1 MDKYVEIL
9 KKLNVGTYFVRETS
23 AKSVELF
30 FVKKKLDMRRMKDDD
45 SAEITI
51 YKDMEEDGKKFR
63 GFATVNVNSTMSED
77 EIKEKIASAEYAA
90 SFVKNPF
97 FKFAKP
103 VKSEKRIQASDLN
116 DLELSEI
123 ADKFV
128 EALYSEDHDAKAF
141 INSFELFVREDE
153 VHMVNSEGTDV
164 SYVKRSV
171 TGEFVA
177 QCKEPQDVET
187 YKGFEYDSLALD
199 DIKDLVKTTLKM
211 TADRA
216 TATKMPKAGK
226 YDIVLSGQ
234 YLATVF
240 DYYAERAHVGYV
252 YPGYSDFKVGDNV
265 QGDDIK
271 GDKVN
276 LKFAV
281 SVPFDTEGIE
291 MKERDFI
298 TDGVLKTLHGGQRF
312 SYYLGVEPVGTYGK
326 VTMPAGKVS
335 MDDMLKKECLYVVNF
350 SDFQMDSLDG
360 HFAGE
365 IRLAYYYDGK
375 GNMECVT
382 GGSINGSIFDTQGD
396 LLFSSEM
403 QKRSYFEGPK
413 ACLFKNVA
421 VAGEE

>member
-1 MDKYVEIL
+1 MERYIDIL
-9 KKLNVGTYFVRETS
+9 KKCNVSTYFVSETS

-45 SAEITI
+45 SAEITV
-51 YKDMEEDGKKFR
+51 YKDMEEGGKKLR
-63 GFATVNVNSTMSED
+63 GSASVSVNSTMTD
-77 EIKEKIASAEYAA
+77 EEIEEKIKSAEYAA

-97 FKFAKP
+97 YEFAKP
-103 VKSEKRIQASDLN
+103 VKSAKRVQESDLN
-116 DLELSEI
+116 GYELSEI

-128 EALYSEDHDAKAF
+128 EALYSEDKDQKAF
-141 INSFELFVREDE
+141 INSFELFVKENE
-153 VHMVNSEGTDV
+153 VHMVNSEGADV

-187 YKGFEYDSLALD
+187 YKGFEYDSLALSD
-199 DIKDLVKTTLKM
+199 LKDLVKTTLKM

-226 YDIVLSGQ
+226 YDIVLSGM

-240 DYYAERAHVGYV
+240 DYYKDRAHVGYV
-252 YPGYSDFKVGDNV
+252 YPGYSDFKIGDNV
-265 QGDDIK
+265 QGDNIK

-281 SVPFDTEGIE
+281 SVPFDMEGIE

-298 TDGVLKTLHGGQRF
+298 TDGVLKTYHGGQRF
-312 SYYLGVEPVGTYGK
+312 SYYLGVEPVGSYRK
-326 VTMPAGKVS
+326 VVMPAGKVS

-350 SDFQMDSLDG
+350 SDFQMDSFDG

-375 GNMECVT
+375 GNVECVT
-382 GGSINGSIFDTQGD
+382 GGSVNGSIFDTQGE
-396 LLFSSEM
+396 LVFSSEL
-403 QKRSYFEGPK
+403 QKRADFEGPK
-413 ACLFKNVA
+413 ACVFKNVS